1 MIDSVQNIKAQG
13 QNPFADYK
21 TKGNYYLTLET
32 AQDIFE
38 TQEKNKEKKHK
49 RVGLIIASSAI
60 AAALGIFALTKGL
73 PKNTYRWLQ
82 NLSQRLEEN
91 VNRRKLN
98 GESGPV
104 TSFYNYSLKKVLS
117 FADKAKSINNFS
129 SFKDLFLAR
138 VMAKNKYSQS
148 LWQKITDLFEN
159 LARNSVNKAY
169 RSSDKQFGK
178 LFENYAQI
186 NQKIL
191 KEYPDKPVTINN
203 VTKTVSQWI
212 EEIAARKAKIT
223 EGYKTGFGKTARNNR
238 YEAMKEAV
246 TGLQDKVWNTA
257 FGKAQDIK
265 NPKLYTTFIA
275 EDFLAADKLKIAKNV
290 NLLRHSITHD
300 ILDSYRA
307 SKQALDNISA
317 FIDPRDK
324 ASNEL
329 LKQLRAH
336 LVTYKKL
343 SGPSEKVLREKVNS
357 EIVETLKSLSA
368 RLQASSDLFKYDKA
382 TVKQAAEYISE
393 FENILG
399 KSSKGEF
406 QEILTVYKALLPKEE
421 YVKLRSNTNSAIKTF
436 DKAINKENDLFF
448 DKLRDLSLGSGPT
461 DVLSVIGAVGGVGL
475 GLTKADDKDERISAT
490 LKYGIPVVGAV
501 ATSLAM
507 TVCLVAGFKSM
518 AIGTI
523 SGMLMSDIGTRLDKL
538 RVKNNK
544 QKEDIKNAEAV
555 KAEINAKSA

>member
-138 VMAKNKYSQS
+138 VMAKNKYSKS

-191 KEYPDKPVTINN
+191 DSGSGDFLGDLPLEVGHNVFGGVVIERYCFGLALPVVDTDREPLL
-203 VTKTVSQWI
+203 QH
-212 EEIAARKAKIT
+212 
-223 EGYKTGFGKTARNNR
+223 
-238 YEAMKEAV
+238 EA
-246 TGLQDKVWNTA
+246 DKVCFCA
-257 FGKAQDIK
+257 
-265 NPKLYTTFIA
+265 
-275 EDFLAADKLKIAKNV
+275 V
-290 NLLRHSITHD
+290 NLPGLDTLRVAQVF
-300 ILDSYRA
+300 L
-307 SKQALDNISA
+307 
-317 FIDPRDK
+317 
-324 ASNEL
+324 
-329 LKQLRAH
+329 
-336 LVTYKKL
+336 
-343 SGPSEKVLREKVNS
+343 VLRPGLFLPVRRRPLNRFFQTYHREVFGNFPGGGAAN
-357 EIVETLKSLSA
+357 LSA
-368 RLQASSDLFKYDKA
+368 VFVSAYTGAELVSYDFA
-382 TVKQAAEYISE
+382 VLL
-393 FENILG
+393 LG
-399 KSSKGEF
+399 GN
-406 QEILTVYKALLPKEE
+406 
-421 YVKLRSNTNSAIKTF
+421 R
-436 DKAINKENDLFF
+436 
-448 DKLRDLSLGSGPT
+448 RH
-461 DVLSVIGAVGGVGL
+461 
-475 GLTKADDKDERISAT
+475 
-490 LKYGIPVVGAV
+490 
-501 ATSLAM
+501 
-507 TVCLVAGFKSM
+507 
-518 AIGTI
+518 
-523 SGMLMSDIGTRLDKL
+523 
-538 RVKNNK
+538 
-544 QKEDIKNAEAV
+544 
-555 KAEINAKSA
+555 